1 MSVKKHR
8 HAKMPVKKACQDKYA
23 DQKALPSTLTHLNP
37 GM

>member
-1 MSVKKHR
+1 MSAQQHCN
-8 HAKMPVKKACQDKYA
+8 AKMPVKKACQDKYA

>member
-1 MSVKKHR
+1 MSDQKLR

-23 DQKALPSTLTHLNP
+23 DQKALPSTLTHLTP